1 MVEQIWLDFMSH
13 GKNGTYIKY
22 NPVKKF
28 KKYY

>member
-13 GKNGTYIKY
+13 GKKSTFTEY